1 MKDHPSRWLLRLE
14 LLMIFVEAEEM
25 GREALLF
32 LRLSQRLSGLF
43 PFQRLS
49 GLFRFQ
55 RLLEFPMPV
64 EPEEVGRLS
73 DLFQP
78 PDHGPSHH
86 GVRPHGLYQEQ
97 IVPCL
102 LVPVSLSYF

>member
-1 MKDHPSRWLLRLE
+1 MSSQ
-14 LLMIFVEAEEM
+14 
-25 GREALLF
+25 F
-32 LRLSQRLSGLF
+32 LRLSQRLSSLF